1 MDFVDPQIRMFIEMQ
16 YLITYILL
24 TYKLQFVYK

>member
-1 MDFVDPQIRMFIEMQ
+1 MDLVDPQIRMFIEMQ